1 MYLRYFPYYLL
12 IALAGA
18 VLFLP
23 FLGNVHLFDWDEI
36 NFAESSREMIMS
48 GDYFRVQINYQPF
61 WEKPPLFFW
70 LQALSMQLFGVNE
83 YAARFP
89 NAVIGILTLLVI
101 FKIGTKEFDLKFGLF
116 WVMFYAGSFLPHF
129 YFKSGIIDPLFN
141 LCIFLSIYFLSLV
154 ASADSQY
161 AQKRS
166 FFALIS
172 GAFIGLGILT
182 KGPVALLILLLTAIV
197 FMVIRKRFGVFRFSE
212 ILVFSVSAGLVAFL
226 WFGLEIIKNGF
237 WFIEEFIEYQIRLF
251 KTQDAG
257 HGGPFYYHFVIL
269 LLGCFPASLFVYKS
283 FSKVYTDSYRQ
294 KDFKLWMSIALWVV
308 LILFSIVKTKI
319 VHYSSFCYFPITFL
333 AAYALYK
340 IDTRKLRLKK
350 YFKISFGIIGITVS
364 LALILLP
371 LFYKYK
377 DQLPLDTLFPDRFAR
392 ANMEAIVYWSGF
404 ESLAGVFYL
413 ISVIVGL
420 VFISKSKVTK
430 AAVLICC
437 STMVEIELAMALIV
451 PKVEKYS
458 QAAAIEFFESLQ
470 SQDVYVEVVNY
481 KSYAHYFYT
490 QRKPGYN
497 NGKPVDLNVL
507 LAGPLDKP
515 AYFITKV
522 GREADLE
529 KTPGVEKIGEKN
541 GFLFYRR
548 LPH

>member
-1 MYLRYFPYYLL
+1 MNLRYLPYYFI

-18 VLFLP
+18 VLFFP
-23 FLGNVHLFDWDEI
+23 FLGSVHLFDWDEI

-48 GDYFRVQINYQPF
+48 GDYFRVQINYEPF

-70 LQALSMQLFGVNE
+70 LQAASMHLFGVNE
-83 YAARFP
+83 FAARFP
-89 NAVIGILTLLVI
+89 NAVIGIITLLTI

-141 LCIFLSIYFLSLV
+141 LCIFLGIYFISLV
-154 ASADSQY
+154 ASEDYKKAK
-161 AQKRS
+161 ARR
-166 FFALIS
+166 FMVLLAGI
-172 GAFIGLGILT
+172 FIGLGVLT
-182 KGPVALLILLLTAIV
+182 KGPVAMLIVILTSISFMIV
-197 FMVIRKRFGVFRFSE
+197 RKKLGLFRFTE
-212 ILVFSVSAGLVAFL
+212 VAVFFFTAGLVAFL

-237 WFIEEFIEYQIRLF
+237 WFLEEFIDYQIRLF

-283 FSKVYTDSYRQ
+283 FGKVYTDTYRQ
-294 KDFKLWMSIALWVV
+294 KDLKFWIFISLLVV

-340 IDTRKLRLKK
+340 IDTKKLHLKK
-350 YFKISFGIIGITVS
+350 YFNISFGVIGITVS

-377 DQLPLDTLFPDRFAR
+377 DKLPLDKLFPDRFAR
-392 ANMEAIVYWSGF
+392 ANMDAVVHWSGL

-413 ISVIVGL
+413 IAVIAAL
-420 VFISKSKVTK
+420 VLITRNKVTN
-430 AAVLICC
+430 AAILICC
-437 STMVEIELAMALIV
+437 ATMVVIELAMAVVV
-451 PKVEKYS
+451 PKVERYS

-470 SQDVYVEVVNY
+470 GKDVFVEVVGY
-481 KSYAHYFYT
+481 KSYAQYFYS

-507 LAGPLDKP
+507 LTGNIDKP

-529 KTPGVEKIGEKN
+529 KTPGVEKIGGKN

-548 LPH
+548 LPQ